1 MSDYLEGYVKGIY
14 DSILAADV
22 ILEQGDD
29 RELVYEEL
37 MRMIRLVK
45 Q

>member
-1 MSDYLEGYVKGIY
+1 MGDYLGGYVQGIH

-22 ILEQGDD
+22 ILRQGDD
-29 RELVYEEL
+29 RELLYEEL
-37 MRMIRLVK
+37 MRMIWLVK